1 MVSLNVV
8 SFACTFGLN
17 SDPFFFSFAS
27 INATLLSLG
36 ATISPSF
43 GEHLTHFISVQP
55 SSETSEKLNKR
66 ILAAELMDIFV
77 VSMQWLEQCKCTN
90 QKANEGNFRI
100 TSSLAATVR
109 TAQHSV
115 AQNLSTTSLHSDQQ
129 SMHADDLNNPS
140 RLSRASSHH
149 SSIANIEELERVI
162 YNDTDTMLST
172 IDRTGAA
179 TADKSA
185 VSVPMPTFR
194 EYIPPVVPQRVLETV
209 AKRRRS
215 ERISDLVSDTESET
229 EGKEEE
235 DDLSKRQKMESW
247 EYVQSINVDSML
259 PIVFLPGREG
269 DKLPPFVLH
278 KGSNAFST
286 TKKGGSGIQGLS
298 ASGKKT
304 STVGAYMNI
313 GSSNSKSKSSGGG
326 TSSSSVKETATSK
339 NKDNKGRRC
348 IKLFFVPF
356 FFLFMYQ

>member
-1 MVSLNVV
+1 
-8 SFACTFGLN
+8 
-17 SDPFFFSFAS
+17 
-27 INATLLSLG
+27 
-36 ATISPSF
+36 
-43 GEHLTHFISVQP
+43 
-55 SSETSEKLNKR
+55 
-66 ILAAELMDIFV
+66 MDIFV
-77 VSMQWLEQCKCTN
+77 VSMQWLEQCKSTN
-90 QKANEGNFRI
+90 QKANEGDFRI
-100 TSSLAATVR
+100 TSSLTATVR

-129 SMHADDLNNPS
+129 NMHVDDLTNPN

-149 SSIANIEELERVI
+149 SIPNINELERVI

-172 IDRTGAA
+172 INHTSAA

-215 ERISDLVSDTESET
+215 ERISDLLSDTESET

-235 DDLSKRQKMESW
+235 DDVSKRQKMESW
-247 EYVQSINVDSML
+247 EYVQNISIDSIL

-298 ASGKKT
+298 ANGKKT
-304 STVGAYMNI
+304 SSDSAHVNI
-313 GSSNSKSKSSGGG
+313 GSSNSKSKSGGG
-326 TSSSSVKETATSK
+326 TSSSSAKDTATSK
-339 NKDNKGRRC
+339 SKDNKGKHC
-348 IKLFFVPF
+348 AITFQV
-356 FFLFMYQ
+356 